1 MTADPSSRKRQLDTP
16 RARSQQRGRLRKTL
30 FKKGYTYSVECDADV
45 YMVIRLRGTGRI
57 FTFQS
62 DSTEA
67 FSPSLRELERHWP
80 KPLKTTSKNFI
91 SQSADSIDE
100 AKAMPS

>member
-1 MTADPSSRKRQLDTP
+1 MTADSSTKKRQLDTP

-30 FKKGYTYSVECDADV
+30 FKKGYIYSVECDADV

-62 DSTEA
+62 DSTED
-67 FSPSLRELERHWP
+67 FSPSLRELATKDHFKELHQ
-80 KPLKTTSKNFI
+80 SKRGFN
-91 SQSADSIDE
+91 
-100 AKAMPS
+100 